1 MDLKTYLHEKRP
13 SLSDSSLTTYNSIL
27 QSLHK
32 KVFGNDSEIH
42 LKNFDDTDKILE
54 FLKDIPAPR
63 RKTTLSALVVV
74 SGGNDKYRNQML
86 DDIGEYNKNIKTQE
100 KSLQQK
106 ESWVDFHDIKQKWDA
121 LKMKAN
127 YLYKRND
134 TNPSTLQEIQNFI
147 LLSVLGGLFT
157 PPRRSL
163 DWCSFKINEV
173 HPKSDN
179 YVDKKK
185 KELVFNKYKT
195 NKTYGEQRVPLPIEL
210 KKILDK
216 WIKIDPNRE
225 YLFFDVNG
233 APLTSVK
240 LNQRFVKIFG
250 KKAAINQMRHSYLTN
265 KFGDTIKQNEI
276 ISDTMKEMG
285 SSPQQLQ
292 LYVKKD

>member
-13 SLSDSSLTTYNSIL
+13 NLSESSLTTYNSIL

-32 KVFGNDSEIH
+32 KIFGDSTEIH

-54 FLKDIPAPR
+54 FLKNIPAQR

-74 SGGNDKYRNQML
+74 SGGNDKYRKQML
-86 DDIGEYNKNIKTQE
+86 DDIGEYNKNIRTQE
-100 KSLQQK
+100 KSPEQR
-106 ESWVDFHDIKQKWDA
+106 ESWVDFEDIKQIWEILKIKADA
-121 LKMKAN
+121 L
-127 YLYKRND
+127 YKKND
-134 TNPSTLQEIQNFI
+134 KNPASIQEIQKFV

-163 DWCSFKINEV
+163 DWCCFKINNIDPE
-173 HPKSDN
+173 SDN
-179 YVDKKK
+179 YIDKKK
-185 KELVFNKYKT
+185 KMLVFNKYKT
-195 NKTYGEQRVPLPIEL
+195 NKTYKQQRVPLPLEL
-210 KKILDK
+210 KTILDK
-216 WIKIDPNRE
+216 WIKVDPKRD

-233 APLTSVK
+233 SPLTSVK

-292 LYVKKD
+292 LYVKKV